1 MTAHGQQ
8 HGPDRPQDGLN
19 SVQSDSLRLLAATA
33 LAADGTACLQIDII
47 GCERAER
54 E

>member
-1 MTAHGQQ
+1 MADSMALIAH
-8 HGPDRPQDGLN
+8 RTSELN

-33 LAADGTACLQIDII
+33 LAADNIACLQIDII